1 MCGEGNALSSRGRK
15 LQRSQWRMLLEWLN
29 QQLPTVAPITLSTA
43 PGRGGEAARPV
54 RKAHREKPEKLP
66 KNKLACFIGIFLAFL
81 MPGSSLDVIQVTGG
95 NKFGF
100 FRLLHRPLRS
110 RRRILLAQRFGGRG
124 GLQRFPFA
132 SFCFLCSIL
141 IRYQYEMKYATKK
154 NRWIVLVR
162 SSDFLMGQWRS
173 RVQERWGDPGRK
185 RVSLLST

>member
-1 MCGEGNALSSRGRK
+1 MAGGGYALSSRGRK

-29 QQLPTVAPITLSTA
+29 QQLPAVAPITLSTA

-141 IRYQYEMKYATKK
+141 IRYQYQRLL
-154 NRWIVLVR
+154 NRR
-162 SSDFLMGQWRS
+162 SLNAFLKGAFHWCS
-173 RVQERWGDPGRK
+173 PLCIDCLSP
-185 RVSLLST
+185 LLSVNLLN